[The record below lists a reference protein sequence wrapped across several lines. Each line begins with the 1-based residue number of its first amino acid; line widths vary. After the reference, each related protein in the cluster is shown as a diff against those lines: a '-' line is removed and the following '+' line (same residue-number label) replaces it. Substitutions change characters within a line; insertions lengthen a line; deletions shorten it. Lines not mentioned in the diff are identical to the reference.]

1 MREYT
6 RARVHARAFVQCSAV
21 QCSAVQCSAVQCS
34 AVQCSAVQ
42 CSAVASEHVRECV
55 RALRACVS
63 ARHRHH
69 LQREVSRGC
78 RDRPPVQ
85 HPKPKTTAARNV

>member
-1 MREYT
+1 MREYA

-21 QCSAVQCSAVQCS
+21 QCSAVQLQVSMC
-34 AVQCSAVQ
+34 
-42 CSAVASEHVRECV
+42 VRAL

-85 HPKPKTTAARNV
+85 HPKPKTTAARNI